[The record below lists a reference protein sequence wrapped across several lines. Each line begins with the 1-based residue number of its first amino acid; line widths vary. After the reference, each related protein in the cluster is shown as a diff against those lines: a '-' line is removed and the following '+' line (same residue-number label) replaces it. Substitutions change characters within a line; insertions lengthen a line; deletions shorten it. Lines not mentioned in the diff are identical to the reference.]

1 MKILTHLEVCREAD
15 LLIQIQWELQV
26 TLVRPHVLTLPLL
39 LGHGLGIMMVDTL
52 EASVNQAI

>member
-1 MKILTHLEVCREAD
+1 MKVLTHLELCREAD
-15 LLIQIQWELQV
+15 LLIQIQWELQMA
-26 TLVRPHVLTLPLL
+26 LVRPHVLTPFLL